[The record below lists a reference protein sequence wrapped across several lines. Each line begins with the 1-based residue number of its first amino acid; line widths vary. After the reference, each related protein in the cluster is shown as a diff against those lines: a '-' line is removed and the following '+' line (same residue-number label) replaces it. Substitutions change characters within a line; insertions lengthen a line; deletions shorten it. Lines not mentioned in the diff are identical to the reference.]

1 MDWVEKV
8 QKVKADDENFV
19 DFEDIAPNGYALQAV
34 ILLDREMEVGDY
46 LLAGLR
52 YADQPDTT
60 FSAYL
65 EQGSDYQD

>member
-1 MDWVEKV
+1 MDWVENV

-19 DFEDIAPNGYALQAV
+19 NFEDIAPNGYALQAV

-52 YADQPDTT
+52 YAD
-60 FSAYL
+60 
-65 EQGSDYQD
+65 